1 MIMQIYSKDGC
12 PQCESAKKYL
22 SERKIP
28 FTEIK
33 IGRDITREEFMAR
46 FPDVRTVPFI
56 MNNESVVGDYQCL
69 MESVK

>member
-1 MIMQIYSKDGC
+1 MKIYSKDGC

-22 SERKIP
+22 NERNIP